1 MRSSLYAACLHSV
14 SHGSLCFVAIEGK
27 VLLIAIKMLAR
38 AGRHFL
44 GRTGAARSGVRAV
57 AAAHAAPI
65 SSLRA
70 ETTQEC
76 LLAANI
82 GNGRDAED
90 YALLAAANP
99 KDVRRIVVVKV
110 GGEVITKEPE
120 TLARSLKFLQSQGLQ
135 PVVVHGGGPQLND
148 ELKKAGVEPN
158 YIGGA

>member
-1 MRSSLYAACLHSV
+1 
-14 SHGSLCFVAIEGK
+14 
-27 VLLIAIKMLAR
+27 MLAR
-38 AGRHFL
+38 VGRKFL
-44 GRTGAARSGVRAV
+44 GRTSAARTAVRAAAGSRV
-57 AAAHAAPI
+57 AAI

-70 ETTQEC
+70 GTTDES

-90 YALLAAANP
+90 YALLAASNP

-158 YIGGA
+158 YIGGAWSR